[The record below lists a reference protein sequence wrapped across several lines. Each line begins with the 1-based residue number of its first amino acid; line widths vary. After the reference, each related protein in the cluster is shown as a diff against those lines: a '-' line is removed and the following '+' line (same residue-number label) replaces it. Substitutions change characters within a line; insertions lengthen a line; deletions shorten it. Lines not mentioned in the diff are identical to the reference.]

1 MAPWQAVGE
10 LMIDKRFSF
19 SLINNVIFIYT
30 PGKYLPRGQETLTA
44 KIDDILFIFN
54 TKQSL
59 YRDSKT
65 VRIFAVI

>member
-30 PGKYLPRGQETLTA
+30 RGKFILRGQETLREE
-44 KIDDILFIFN
+44 IDDFYIIN
-54 TKQSL
+54 III
-59 YRDSKT
+59 YR
-65 VRIFAVI
+65 VAF